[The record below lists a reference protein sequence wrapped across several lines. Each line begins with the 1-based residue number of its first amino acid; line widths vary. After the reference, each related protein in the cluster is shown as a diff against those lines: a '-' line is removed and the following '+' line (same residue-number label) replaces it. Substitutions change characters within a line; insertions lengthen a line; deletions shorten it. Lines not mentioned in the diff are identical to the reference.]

1 LITLRRL
8 HAQKPSQG
16 YDYMGEKTRMSYTAP
31 LLPYTLFPSIPP
43 ELPVRQADDQEGPE
57 YVSKV
62 SEMVKHERGM
72 MFRGT
77 TQTGKTVSLTVNI
90 VAPGIV
96 RVLLQGE
103 DSESERVTL
112 ARDLSN
118 HAVHVSVETSD
129 TQATL
134 RSDLISVYINYDPFH
149 LQFSGPDGNIFLEQ
163 DRGTTNVTD
172 QIAVLPFGFSAIKG
186 QRVAFHDSFTVEPD
200 EHFYGFGEQ
209 FTGFDKRGQ
218 RLVMWNVDAYGAHS
232 EHAYKNV
239 PFFVST
245 KGYGIFVDSL
255 AGPHFDMA
263 NSNHAVFSLVV
274 PDNALDYYV
283 IAGLDLKSVIQRY
296 TSLVSFPILPPKWA
310 FGLWMSSG
318 FKEETAAEAIQRAR
332 QIRAHNIPCDV
343 LHIDC
348 YWQRWGRW
356 SEMIWDKENYP
367 DPAGMIRE
375 LKAMGFK
382 VCLWINSYIG
392 IESER
397 FTEAK
402 EQGYFL
408 KTPQGDVYV
417 LPLWNWYHPPV
428 GIVDFT
434 NPAAVRWFKELLRP
448 LLRMG
453 VDVFKTDFGEGVPAD
468 AVAYNGMTGVQLHNY
483 YTLLYNDVV
492 AEVTREETQR
502 AGLVWGR
509 STYTGGQRHAAQWSG
524 DPNCTYSALASTL
537 RGGLS
542 MAMCG
547 HAFWSH
553 DVGGF
558 HGRPTP
564 EVFVRWTQFGMF
576 SPLCRAHGTTTRLP
590 WDYGED
596 ALRIFRDYA
605 RLRYRL
611 LPYLYTYASLAAK
624 TGLPILRPI
633 VLEFPDDPHT
643 YTMDLQYMF
652 GSELLVAPIYNSSGH
667 RPVYLPGGKWI
678 DFYTHEV
685 ITGPQTRFIDAPLD
699 VLPLYV
705 RANALIPTIEPTEYV
720 SDVPFNLVI
729 FDAYLLNSV
738 GSFVLRDTDGVTELS
753 AVYEGSLLRFQL
765 SGAKKRLGI
774 RVIPLAGT
782 PVVNQI
788 QVNGVPLSHVE
799 NLKIGRH
806 VPSGWTRAV
815 DGTLIVLIN
824 EE

>member
-1 LITLRRL
+1 
-8 HAQKPSQG
+8 
-16 YDYMGEKTRMSYTAP
+16 MSYTAP
-31 LLPYTLFPSIPP
+31 LLPYTLFPSTPP
-43 ELPVRQADDQEGPE
+43 ELPVRQADDQGGPE
-57 YVSKV
+57 YISQI
-62 SEMVKHERGM
+62 SEIVKQEPGIKC
-72 MFRGT
+72 RGT
-77 TQTGKTVSLTVNI
+77 TQTGKTVFFTVTI

-103 DSESERVTL
+103 DAESERVTL
-112 ARDLSN
+112 AHDLSKL
-118 HAVHVSVETSD
+118 AVHVSVETSD

-134 RSDLISVYINYDPFH
+134 RSDLINVHINYDPFH
-149 LQFSGPDGNIFLEQ
+149 LSFAGPDGKVFLEQ

-172 QIAVLPFGFSAIKG
+172 QIAVLPFGFSEIKG

-255 AGPHFDMA
+255 TSPHFDMA
-263 NSNHAVFSLVV
+263 HSNHAAFSLVV
-274 PDNALDYYV
+274 PDTALDYYV
-283 IAGLDLKSVIQRY
+283 IAGPELKSVIQRY
-296 TSLVSFPILPPKWA
+296 ASLVSFPTLPPKWA
-310 FGLWMSSG
+310 LGLWMSSG
-318 FKEETAAEAIQRAR
+318 FKAETSAEAVQRAR
-332 QIRAHNIPCDV
+332 QIREHNIPCDV

-402 EQGYFL
+402 EKGYFL
-408 KTPQGDVYV
+408 KTPQGDAYV

-428 GIVDFT
+428 GIIDFT
-434 NPAAVRWFKELLRP
+434 NPEAVRWFKELLRP

-468 AVAYNGMTGVQLHNY
+468 AVACNGMSGVELHNY
-483 YTLLYNDVV
+483 YTLLYNDAV
-492 AEVTREETQR
+492 AEVTREETQHT
-502 AGLVWGR
+502 GLVWGR

-524 DPNCTYSALASTL
+524 DPNCTYAAMASTL

-542 MAMCG
+542 IGMCG

-553 DVGGF
+553 DIGGF

-564 EVFVRWTQFGMF
+564 ELFVRWAQFGLF
-576 SPLCRAHGTTTRLP
+576 SPMCRAHGTTSRLP
-590 WDYGED
+590 WEYGEE
-596 ALRIFRDYA
+596 ALRIFRDYTQ
-605 RLRYRL
+605 LRYRL
-611 LPYLYTYASLAAK
+611 LPYIYTYASFAAR
-624 TGLPILRPI
+624 TGLPILRPM
-633 VLEFPDDPHT
+633 VLEFPEDPQT
-643 YTMDLQYMF
+643 YPLDLQYMF
-652 GSELLVAPIYNSSGH
+652 GAELLVAPIYNSSGH
-667 RPVYLPGGKWI
+667 RPIYFPAGKWI
-678 DFYTHEV
+678 DFYTHET
-685 ITGPQTRFIDAPLD
+685 ITGPQMRFIDAPLE

-705 RANALIPTIEPTEYV
+705 RAGALIPTSELTEWV
-720 SDVPFNLVI
+720 TDGPFEHVT
-729 FDAYLLNSV
+729 FEAYLLNGG

-753 AVYEGSLLRFQL
+753 AAYDEPHLRVQL
-765 SGAKKRLGI
+765 SGAKKRLVI

-782 PVVNQI
+782 PVVQQV

-799 NLKIGRH
+799 KLSSEGH
-806 VPSGWTRAV
+806 ALSGWTRTI
-815 DGTLIVLIN
+815 DGTLLVCIN
-824 EE
+824 EESNLF